1 MRGSSYSSDIA
12 VDDLSI
18 IPGPCPSPGSCD
30 FESGFCAYTNV
41 QQGDQFDWERGSG
54 ITPSFYTGPKN
65 DHTTNSAQGKLSIPE
80 MHYTVKLYIISKI
93 LFSLKPIYYRKVEPN
108 SSTTVHS

>member
-1 MRGSSYSSDIA
+1 LEGVRGSSYSSDIA

-30 FESGFCAYTNV
+30 FESGFCSYTNV

-54 ITPSFYTGPKN
+54 ITPSFYTGPNN
-65 DHTTNSAQGKLSIPE
+65 DHTTNSAQGNLSIPE
-80 MHYTVKLYIISKI
+80 MITT
-93 LFSLKPIYYRKVEPN
+93 N
-108 SSTTVHS
+108 SAQGNLSIPEMIT